1 MAKPRYE
8 LWGEMVREVGVL
20 LLVFGP
26 LDYLVEYSK
35 NGLNLDVRHWTIIAG
50 CALAGIVLMA
60 IGVEIERR

>member
-26 LDYLVEYSK
+26 LDFLVEYSRS
-35 NGLNLDVRHWTIIAG
+35 GFHIDIRQWLIVLG
-50 CALAGIVLMA
+50 CALSGTVLMA
-60 IGVEIERR
+60 LGVEI

>member
-1 MAKPRYE
+1 VAKPRYE

-26 LDYLVEYSK
+26 LDYLVEYSRS
-35 NGLNLDVRHWTIIAG
+35 GLNLDVRHWAIISG

>member
-26 LDYLVEYSK
+26 LDFLENTQEADFTWMSDS
-35 NGLNLDVRHWTIIAG
+35 G
-50 CALAGIVLMA
+50 
-60 IGVEIERR
+60 